1 VSLFDSLGVIVDSV
15 WVNVTVYAT
24 NVSCLG
30 GQCNSGGG
38 GDPADGSYGYK
49 VNSCDSCN
57 SMYVSLRFTSHS
69 TGEESVLTD
78 RCAGGDQIR
87 HRVLCGQ
94 LVHEQD
100 HGVRRDDHHL
110 PLLLLLLLRVPQ
122 VQARSCSLHGTLP
135 AFATPAPR
143 VREQS

>member
-1 VSLFDSLGVIVDSV
+1 VLAKMRSIEARQPASVSFQLYSLTNAAFNTGCNGAHSSQITQLCIDGVSHQQACRARAPLTAVSLFDSLGVIVDSV

-57 SMYVSLRFTSHS
+57 SMYVSPALHVAQHRRRVSSH
-69 TGEESVLTD
+69 
-78 RCAGGDQIR
+78 
-87 HRVLCGQ
+87 
-94 LVHEQD
+94 
-100 HGVRRDDHHL
+100 
-110 PLLLLLLLRVPQ
+110 
-122 VQARSCSLHGTLP
+122 
-135 AFATPAPR
+135 
-143 VREQS
+143 